1 MRSASTTGGCAILTR
16 MTYIVTDALRLAPG
30 PVKLAEHDAG
40 DTSLFEGGKREG
52 QKALRDTGAELA
64 DLQERMYADAYT
76 GGRRRVLV
84 VLQGMD
90 TSGKGGVIDHALGL
104 LSPNGFRVQSFKK
117 PTEEELEHDF
127 LWRIEKAL
135 PDAGMVGVF
144 DRSHYEDVLIARVDE
159 LADEA
164 EIERRYQAIND
175 FEKSLVDSGTVVI
188 KCMLNVSADEQRA
201 RLLARL
207 DDPAKQW
214 KFKPGDIDGRER
226 WDDYRKAYEVALE
239 RCNND
244 KAPWY
249 VVPSDKKWYRNW
261 AIGQL
266 LVEAL
271 RGMQLQWPEASYD
284 VEEQKARLANEGD
297 EGS

>member
-1 MRSASTTGGCAILTR
+1 MAYT
-16 MTYIVTDALRLAPG
+16 VTDALRLTPG
-30 PVKLAEHDAG
+30 PVSLADHDPA
-40 DTSLFEGGKREG
+40 DTSLFEGGKRKA

-76 GGRRRVLV
+76 GGRRRVLI

-104 LSPNGFRVQSFKK
+104 LSPNGFRLQSFKK

-127 LWRIEKAL
+127 LWRVEQAL

-159 LADEA
+159 LVDEE

-188 KCMLNVSADEQRA
+188 KCMLNVSAERAEGAAAGASRRPGQAVEVQAGGRRRA
-201 RLLARL
+201 RALGRLPGGLRDRSRALPHRRGAVVRRAERPQVVPQLGRRPAAARGVPRDAAGVAEARL
-207 DDPAKQW
+207 RRRGAACAAR
-214 KFKPGDIDGRER
+214 GR
-226 WDDYRKAYEVALE
+226 
-239 RCNND
+239 
-244 KAPWY
+244 
-249 VVPSDKKWYRNW
+249 
-261 AIGQL
+261 G
-266 LVEAL
+266 
-271 RGMQLQWPEASYD
+271 
-284 VEEQKARLANEGD
+284 
-297 EGS
+297 